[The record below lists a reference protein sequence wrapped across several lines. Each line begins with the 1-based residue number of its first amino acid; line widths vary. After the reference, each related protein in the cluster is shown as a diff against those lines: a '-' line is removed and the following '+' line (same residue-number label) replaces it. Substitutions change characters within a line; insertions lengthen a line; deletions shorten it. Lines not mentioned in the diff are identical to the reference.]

1 MEMTKFKIRPRKMTT
16 LVEGHQSH
24 LEELIP
30 FFEQLDNQQQTIE
43 TLPREVIDSFHVK
56 AINLTL
62 NHAWNKNDFYRE
74 KMQQAGMD
82 TPHINDLSELA
93 NVPFLKKPEI
103 AGDRTKLLCCPTSE
117 IGQVHSTSG
126 TTGKPMYLSYTLA
139 DQFKYDVIPKY
150 PVLFPDSDEDV
161 VAVALPY
168 EVAQPG
174 LGFQR
179 VYQFVFGAT
188 VISIGKGGYMA
199 PVEKSL
205 ELMKE
210 YQTTILATTPSYAA
224 LLAEESEKLGYK
236 LGQDIKLRRLILTGE
251 GCSPQ
256 FRTRLEELYGCQ
268 ATFFYGSTE
277 CGMIGVECSEQHGY
291 HVVPGHVKVEI
302 INPLTEDVLE
312 YGEIGEI
319 VVTTLMREGMPIIRY
334 RTGDMGYLMK
344 SSCGN
349 EITSDILHLRGRKEN
364 QIRLYG
370 EDYSPFL
377 LENILLEIPEV
388 GMWFK
393 FIVSNEELTV
403 EVEPF
408 KTELTDEQLIDKVTS
423 HLYNTLEFNCKVII
437 NHHIERTFEKA
448 KRVFF
453 E

>member
-1 MEMTKFKIRPRKMTT
+1 
-16 LVEGHQSH
+16 
-24 LEELIP
+24 
-30 FFEQLDNQQQTIE
+30 
-43 TLPREVIDSFHVK
+43 
-56 AINLTL
+56 
-62 NHAWNKNDFYRE
+62 
-74 KMQQAGMD
+74 
-82 TPHINDLSELA
+82 
-93 NVPFLKKPEI
+93 
-103 AGDRTKLLCCPTSE
+103 
-117 IGQVHSTSG
+117 
-126 TTGKPMYLSYTLA
+126 
-139 DQFKYDVIPKY
+139 
-150 PVLFPDSDEDV
+150 
-161 VAVALPY
+161 
-168 EVAQPG
+168 
-174 LGFQR
+174 
-179 VYQFVFGAT
+179 
-188 VISIGKGGYMA
+188 
-199 PVEKSL
+199 
-205 ELMKE
+205 MKE

-224 LLAEESEKLGYK
+224 LLAEESEKLGYT

-256 FRTRLEELYGCQ
+256 FRTRLEDLYGCQ

-408 KTELTDEQLIDKVTS
+408 QSDLTDEQLIDKVTS

-437 NHHIERTFEKA
+437 NHHIERTFEKV